1 MLGALVEQLGT
12 NRGTLR
18 RLRASLNSLS
28 RFDFGMLTALP
39 NAGKWQ
45 AKEK

>member
-1 MLGALVEQLGT
+1 MLGALAEQLGT
-12 NRGTLR
+12 NRRTLQ

-39 NAGKWQ
+39 NARNWQ